1 LPQKR
6 KPNPV
11 TAAILS
17 LIVPGMGQM
26 YTGRGDRGATIL
38 VAGIIVGTLALIWQT
53 LYVAYATN
61 LTTYPYP
68 LYRISLAAYAAI
80 FWIWQIADAYTT
92 AKQQRRS

>member
-1 LPQKR
+1 MPKKR
-6 KPNPV
+6 NANPV

-26 YTGRGDRGATIL
+26 YIGKGDRGAAIL

-61 LTTYPYP
+61 LMTYPYP

-80 FWIWQIADAYTT
+80 FWIWQIADAHTI
-92 AKQQRRS
+92 AKQQHRS